1 LAEGT
6 VKSFNSEK
14 GYGWLTPD
22 GWVPSSSPPRRSWW
36 SRLRGKPAPAPRVYP
51 DVRVH
56 YSELQMT
63 GYKTLEAGWR
73 VSFDIVWLAE
83 GPQAIR
89 VTPLG

>member
-1 LAEGT
+1 MAEGT
-6 VKSFNSEK
+6 VKSFNSEE

-22 GWVPSSSPPRRSWW
+22 GWGRFSSPPRRSWW
-36 SRLRGKPAPAPRVYP
+36 SRLRGIPAPAPRVFG

-56 YSELQMT
+56 YSEIQMK
-63 GYKTLEAGWR
+63 GYKTLEVGWR

-89 VTPLG
+89 VTPLE